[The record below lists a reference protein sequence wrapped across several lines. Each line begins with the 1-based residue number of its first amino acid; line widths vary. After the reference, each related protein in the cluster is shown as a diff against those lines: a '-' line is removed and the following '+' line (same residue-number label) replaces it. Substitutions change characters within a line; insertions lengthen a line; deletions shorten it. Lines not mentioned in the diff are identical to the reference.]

1 MTDSTPDAQLARIR
15 KLLAKAEDAAAT
27 PAEAEAF
34 TAKATQLMATYGISR
49 AMVAAADPS
58 SDAPGDRIL
67 PMDAPYA
74 LDKANLL
81 CSVAAPL
88 RCRSVRRVDYQNG
101 RKEISVHLF
110 GYDSDLDRV
119 MLLFTSLLV
128 QAANALKSMAIPPF
142 EHPAAFRR
150 SWLAGYSAAIHAR
163 LVDAEREAADGH
175 DADPG
180 NSVAVVLADRR
191 AVVDRR
197 VRQEY
202 PHLSTG
208 RGRSLSGSGGSAGY
222 AAGQRA
228 HLGSNRRGVHP
239 GKRRAIPR

>member
-1 MTDSTPDAQLARIR
+1 MIDPNPDAQLARIR
-15 KLLAKAEDAAAT
+15 KLLAKAEDIGAT

-34 TAKATQLMATYGISR
+34 TAKATQLMAAYGISR

-58 SDAPGDRIL
+58 SDIAADRVVRL
-67 PMDAPYA
+67 DALYA

-81 CSVAAPL
+81 CSLAVPL
-88 RCRSVRRVDYQNG
+88 RCRCVRRVDYPHD

-110 GYDSDLDRV
+110 GYESDLDRV

-128 QAANALKSMAIPPF
+128 QAANALKALPIPPF

-150 SWLAGYSAAIHAR
+150 SWLAGYSAAIHSR
-163 LVDAEREAADGH
+163 LVQAESEAAEGH
-175 DADPG
+175 DTGPASPL
-180 NSVAVVLADRR
+180 AVVLAGRDAVIGRR
-191 AVVDRR
+191 I
-197 VRQEY
+197 RQEY

-208 RGRSLSGSGGSAGY
+208 RARSLSGSGGSAGY

-228 HLGSNRRGVHP
+228 HLGSGRRGVRA
-239 GKRRAIPR
+239 GRGRAISR

>member
-1 MTDSTPDAQLARIR
+1 MIDPSPDAQLARIR
-15 KLLAKAEDAAAT
+15 KLLAKAEDDAAT

-34 TAKATQLMATYGISR
+34 TAKATQLMAAYGISR

-58 SDAPGDRIL
+58 SDRPGDRIL
-67 PMDAPYA
+67 VMDAPYA
-74 LDKANLL
+74 LDKSNLL
-81 CSVAAPL
+81 SSVAAPL
-88 RCRSVRRVDYQNG
+88 RCRSVRRIDYPNG
-101 RKEISVHLF
+101 QKDISVHLF

-128 QAANALKSMAIPPF
+128 QAANALRALPIPSF

-150 SWLAGYSAAIHAR
+150 SWLAGYSAAIHKR
-163 LVDAEREAADGH
+163 LTEAESAAADDVDTG
-175 DADPG
+175 PG
-180 NSVAVVLADRR
+180 SSLAVVLADRR
-191 AVVDRR
+191 AVVDHR

-228 HLGSNRRGVHP
+228 HLGSGRRGVRA
-239 GKRRAIPR
+239 GRGRAISR